1 MCLLLLERG
10 PLLEKTFFDL
20 EVRMEKDI
28 CRDLVSLSPQD
39 ERREW
44 KDFALKK

>member
-1 MCLLLLERG
+1 LNSLYMISERG

-20 EVRMEKDI
+20 EVKMEKDI

-39 ERREW
+39 ERR
-44 KDFALKK
+44 KI